1 MPNAFATA
9 QTARTAAE
17 LMASLTQRERQI
29 MSVVRRT
36 GPISRSRLIR
46 ETGLSGTAIFRGTED
61 LAARGLIVIGA
72 PVAEGRGQPS
82 ALVQIRAEAMAS
94 AGLSVMTDRA
104 EATLVDFTGAVRA
117 MRDLSIPGMAR
128 DALLDALA
136 DFIAEEMAKV
146 SIPRD
151 RLIGVGLAVAGF
163 FVERTTVNPGFE
175 LDDWALVDL
184 EHLAGAR
191 LGAPV
196 IVENLASASALGE
209 RLLGAGAR
217 FANYAYIDIAAGFGA
232 GIVVGGELVRGG
244 HGNAGEVTG
253 LLKLAGLATPNLASL
268 RATLAEHGVAT
279 ASIADLVTRYDDTW
293 PGLDQWMA
301 EHAASF
307 SLLAASLHYV
317 LDCDAIIIGGRTPRP
332 LAERIVAAIRW
343 PEATRPARRGRST
356 ALPVILAAE
365 LPAQAATIGAGVL
378 PLRQSYLF

>member
-1 MPNAFATA
+1 MTTSASSAG
-9 QTARTAAE
+9 QARTIDDV
-17 LMASLTQRERQI
+17 MAGVTGRERQI
-29 MSVVRRT
+29 LSAVRQA

-46 ETGLSGTAIFRGTED
+46 DTGLSGTAIFRGTED
-61 LAARGLIVIGA
+61 LAARGLIVIGD

-82 ALVQIRAEAMAS
+82 AIVQIRAEAMAS

-104 EATLVDFTGAVRA
+104 EAVLVDFTGRVRA

-128 DALLDALA
+128 DAILDGLVQ
-136 DFIAEEMAKV
+136 FIDEEMAAAD
-146 SIPRD
+146 IARN
-151 RLIGVGLAVAGF
+151 RLLGVGLAVAGF
-163 FVERTTVNPGFE
+163 FVERTMVNPGSE

-184 EHLAGAR
+184 ERLAGAR

-217 FANYAYIDIAAGFGA
+217 YANYAYIDIAAGFGA
-232 GIVVGGELVRGG
+232 GIVIGGELVRGG

-253 LLKLAGLATPNLASL
+253 LFKLAGLPTPNLASL
-268 RATLAEHGVAT
+268 RTTLAEHGVQT
-279 ASIADLVTRYDDTW
+279 GSIADFVSRYDDRW
-293 PGLDQWMA
+293 PGIEQWLA

-317 LDCDAIIIGGRTPRP
+317 LDCDAIIIGGRTPRG
-332 LAERIVAAIRW
+332 LAERIVDAIRW

-356 ALPVILAAE
+356 ALPVIIAAE
-365 LPAQAATIGAGVL
+365 LPAEAATIGAGVL
-378 PLRQSYLF
+378 PLRRSYVF

>member
-1 MPNAFATA
+1 MKNAFPDMR
-9 QTARTAAE
+9 QARTVDE
-17 LMASLTQRERQI
+17 EMGSVTRRERLI
-29 MSVVRRT
+29 LSAVRHA

-61 LAARGLIVIGA
+61 LATRGLIEIGA

-82 ALVQIRAEAMAS
+82 AVVQVRADAMAS

-104 EATLVDFTGAVRA
+104 EATLVDFTGTVRA

-128 DALLDALA
+128 DAILDALV
-136 DFIAEEMAKV
+136 DFIDEEMAAV
-146 SIPRD
+146 GIARD
-151 RLIGVGLAVAGF
+151 RLVGVGLAVAGF
-163 FVERTTVNPGFE
+163 FVERSMVNPGFE

-184 EHLAGAR
+184 ESLAGAR
-191 LGAPV
+191 IGAPV

-217 FANYAYIDIAAGFGA
+217 FANYAYVDIAAGFGA
-232 GIVVGGELVRGG
+232 GIVVDGELVRGG

-253 LLKLAGLATPNLASL
+253 LFKLAGLPTPNLVSL
-268 RATLAEHGVAT
+268 RETLADHGVDT
-279 ASIADLVTRYDDTW
+279 ASIADLILRYDDRW
-293 PGLDQWMA
+293 PGLDAWIA
-301 EHAASF
+301 LHAGSF

-317 LDCDAIIIGGRTPRP
+317 LDCDAIIIGGRTPRG
-332 LAERIVAAIRW
+332 LAERIVGAISW

-378 PLRQSYLF
+378 PLRRSYLF

>member
-1 MPNAFATA
+1 MKNAFAGSHRA
-9 QTARTAAE
+9 QTVDD
-17 LMASLTQRERQI
+17 LMASVTRRERLI
-29 MSVVRRT
+29 LSAVRQA

-46 ETGLSGTAIFRGTED
+46 DTGLSGTAIFRGTED
-61 LAARGLIVIGA
+61 LAARGLIAIGE

-82 ALVQIRAEAMAS
+82 AVVQVRADAMAS

-104 EATLVDFTGAVRA
+104 EATLVDFTGTVRA
-117 MRDLSIPGMAR
+117 TRDLSIPGMAR
-128 DALLDALA
+128 DAILDGLA
-136 DFIAEEMAKV
+136 RFIDDEMVAAG
-146 SIPRD
+146 IARD
-151 RLIGVGLAVAGF
+151 RLVGVGLAVAGF
-163 FVERTTVNPGFE
+163 FVERSMVNPGFE

-184 EHLAGAR
+184 ESLAGER
-191 LGAPV
+191 IGAPV

-217 FANYAYIDIAAGFGA
+217 FANYAYVDIAAGFGA
-232 GIVVGGELVRGG
+232 GIVIDGELVRGG

-253 LLKLAGLATPNLASL
+253 LFKLAGLPTPNLASL
-268 RATLAEHGVAT
+268 RTVLADHGVET
-279 ASIADLVTRYDDTW
+279 ASIADLICRYDDSW
-293 PGLDQWMA
+293 RGLDAWIA

-317 LDCDAIIIGGRTPRP
+317 LDCDAIIIGGRAPRG
-332 LAERIVAAIRW
+332 LAERIVDAIRW

-378 PLRQSYLF
+378 PLRRSYLF